1 MVARRARGRVTA
13 GRATGVN
20 GGIRIRGLLPGLAV
34 GVFAIAAPTPAAP
47 QAPQAACH
55 VGAGGAPGLAR
66 LRAAL
71 GSGRFVTYQPT
82 SLRVVNG
89 QVTRADAASIRADL
103 AVLRGKFD
111 SLVTYDAVHGAE
123 GIPAIAAELE
133 VRALIIGVWN
143 PFEPGELDAA
153 LAAAR
158 QYPRLIVGISLG
170 NELLFGHRTDATAL
184 AALAAQ
190 LHMRAPQ
197 LLLSVSEPFHVYRQ
211 PGGRGLL
218 EQLDFLLPNV
228 HPVFQPW
235 FRDASGATSAQ
246 FVVNVAGELGK
257 AFCGPIL
264 VKETGEPTAPAAA
277 GFSEAGQAAFYRELR
292 QRFPATRARAFA
304 YFSAFDAPWRAD
316 DVTPV
321 GPARAEEAHW
331 GLYDGARH
339 AKPAVRD
346 LPAVTSPPSP
356 P

>member
-1 MVARRARGRVTA
+1 VS
-13 GRATGVN
+13 
-20 GGIRIRGLLPGLAV
+20 GGCWIRGLLLGLATPV
-34 GVFAIAAPTPAAP
+34 LAVPAPTPAAP
-47 QAPQAACH
+47 QTPRAACY
-55 VGAGGAPGLAR
+55 VSPGGAPGVAR

-71 GSGRFVTYQPT
+71 NSGRFVTYQPT

-103 AVLRGKFD
+103 AVLRGRFD

-123 GIPAIAAELE
+123 GIPAIAAELKF
-133 VRALIIGVWN
+133 RALIIGVWN
-143 PFEPGELDAA
+143 PSEPAELDAA

-158 QYPRLIVGISLG
+158 QYPRLILGISLG
-170 NELLFGHRTDATAL
+170 NELLFGQRTDANAL

-190 LHMRAPQ
+190 LHARAPQ
-197 LLLSVSEPFHVYRQ
+197 LLLSVSEPFHVYHQ
-211 PGGRGLL
+211 PGNTALL
-218 EQLDFLLPNV
+218 GQLDFLLPNV

-235 FRDASGATSAQ
+235 FHGASAATSAQ
-246 FVVNVAGELGK
+246 FVVNVVAELGGE
-257 AFCGPIL
+257 FCGPIL
-264 VKETGEPTAPAAA
+264 VKETGVPTAPAAA
-277 GFSEAGQAAFYRELR
+277 GFSEAGQADFFRELR

-304 YFSAFDAPWRAD
+304 YFAAFDAPWRAQ

-339 AKPAVRD
+339 PKPAARD
-346 LPAVTSPPSP
+346 LSALTSPPFP